1 MGMSASQARLLSLE
15 ARQSNLEYQGQQ
27 INQERTILSQQC
39 TALYNSLLS
48 MTVPTPPS
56 TTDFTTVQYSGQD
69 GATKF
74 TLGTVTPEN
83 GGTYNVEIQYAK
95 NGTALKGGSFA
106 NVKSYNVPEY
116 LTGTAVST
124 EFTAPNTTSYLEGGD
139 EVQSIEIGSE
149 YFNDQEIMHSVLNKT
164 EANDFNGAEF
174 YYYGAKGFV
183 KAESYEKAKELG
195 NGVAYVSTT
204 IGNINELYKNKGET
218 YNWDESTADKNKTV
232 HNDFIY
238 NQTPKSFV
246 EGGITEKTFSENTYY
261 IQDGEKA
268 RKLEFKDL
276 GEAVGKNSDGTLV
289 YAIPSGAIKYDAYGE
304 ATSIKNPEYNADEAK
319 QGTMVDNSIVQE
331 FSEDVLGT
339 SYEEALKAIANS
351 YPEYKNT
358 SGGPDADKIAKTFSV
373 IFKTNAAGTQ
383 VPYIIKT
390 ADYNQKKQMSGAN
403 GQNQIEIFSIEANG
417 SYKDSIQTKGCKL
430 TFDTSGRIS
439 EVAIPVIDAEGKE
452 TGKYNT
458 IKLEASTVTD
468 ENAYKDAYAEF
479 EYNTYLYDQKNKEIN
494 AKTEVIQQEDR
505 NLELK
510 LQRLDNERT
519 QIKTEIEAV
528 KKVITDNIESSYK
541 TFSG

>member
-106 NVKSYNVPEY
+106 NVITYNVPEY
-116 LTGTAVST
+116 LTGTAVDT
-124 EFTAPNTTSYLEGGD
+124 KYTTPTTISYFKSED
-139 EVQSIEIGSE
+139 EVQSPEIGSE
-149 YFNDQEIMHSVLNKT
+149 YFDDQEIMHSVLNET
-164 EANDFNGAEF
+164 EANDFKGAEF
-174 YYYGAKGFV
+174 YYFSAKGFV
-183 KAESYEKAKELG
+183 KAENYEKAKELG
-195 NGVAYVSTT
+195 NGVAYVATT
-204 IGNINELYKNKGET
+204 IGEVNKKYPEYDWSEYKSPTGDENKL
-218 YNWDESTADKNKTV
+218 V
-232 HNDFIY
+232 HEDYTY
-238 NQTPKSFV
+238 NQTQASYV
-246 EGGITEKTFSENTYY
+246 EGGITKEEFDNNTYY
-261 IQDGEKA
+261 DKNGNKID
-268 RKLEFKDL
+268 FKSL
-276 GEAVGKNSDGTLV
+276 GEAVGKDSDGKYV
-289 YAIPSGAIKYDAYGE
+289 YAMPSGAIKYDPYGE
-304 ATSIKNPEYNADEAK
+304 ATSVKNPEYNEDQAK
-319 QGTMVDNSIVQE
+319 QGTMVDKSVVQE

-403 GQNQIEIFSIEANG
+403 GNNQIEIFSIEANG

-439 EVAIPVIDAEGKE
+439 EVAIPVTDAEGKE

>member
-106 NVKSYNVPEY
+106 NVKTYNEPEF
-116 LTGTAVST
+116 LPGAAVST
-124 EFTAPNTTSYLEGGD
+124 ELTTPTTTSYYVVNTEE
-139 EVQSIEIGSE
+139 EVNTDEIGAT
-149 YFNDQEIMHSVLNKT
+149 YFSDSPIMHSVLSAD
-164 EANDFNGAEF
+164 EAAKFDGADF
-174 YYYGAKGFV
+174 YYQDPSSKKFI
-183 KAESYEKAKELG
+183 KASSYEEALKLG
-195 NGVAYVSTT
+195 DGINVPYVSTT
-204 IGNINELYKNKGET
+204 IGEVQKNYGDDFDWNNNNYLDYSYDPNDNNSKGSWV
-218 YNWDESTADKNKTV
+218 N
-232 HNDFIY
+232 
-238 NQTPKSFV
+238 
-246 EGGITEKTFSENTYY
+246 GGITKEDFDNATYY
-261 IQDGEKA
+261 DKNGNIIKFESLNA
-268 RKLEFKDL
+268 
-276 GEAVGKNSDGTLV
+276 AGKNADGKLV
-289 YAIPSGAIKYDAYGE
+289 YTMPDGAIKYDQYGE
-304 ATSIKNPEYNADEAK
+304 ATGVKNPKYDIDQAK
-319 QGTMVDNSIVQE
+319 QGTMVDNSVVQE

-439 EVAIPVIDAEGKE
+439 EVAIPVTDAEGKE

-468 ENAYKDAYAEF
+468 ENAYKDAYAEY